1 MYVFCNA
8 VTDCYD
14 GSDEDLA
21 VCEGGKIL
29 RKLSFLF
36 LYIYIYIYIN
46 GVCDAYMTE
55 NFANFE

>member
-21 VCEGGKIL
+21 VCEGGK
-29 RKLSFLF
+29 KLNK
-36 LYIYIYIYIN
+36 IYIFPSISKGN
-46 GVCDAYMTE
+46 TLSCNAQ
-55 NFANFE
+55 